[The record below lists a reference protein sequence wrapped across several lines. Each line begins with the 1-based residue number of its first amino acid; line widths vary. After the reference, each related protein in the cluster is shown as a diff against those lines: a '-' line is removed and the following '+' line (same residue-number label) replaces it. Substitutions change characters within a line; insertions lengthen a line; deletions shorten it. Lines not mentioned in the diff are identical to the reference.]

1 MKQHLPGGP
10 VVRVAAVALA
20 CVAFAAG
27 IVVAAASG
35 AGDATSTDITVTLT
49 ETATTTPAVVT
60 VTTERTATLTVTE
73 TQPATTAETSTTEDT
88 ATTATTTD
96 TTGSGGGGGFPTWAI
111 VLIAAAVIGLIAAV
125 AYLLGRGKKQDD
137 NALDGRTR
145 ILDAAVASA
154 VASGWTVESSSPLEA
169 VIRRDDERTLLTVDD
184 QGRVTRRPLGTGLP
198 PESPPGA
205 QPPAAEEPPEDWPS
219 R

>member
-1 MKQHLPGGP
+1 VKQHLPGGP

-20 CVAFAAG
+20 CLAFAAG

-35 AGDATSTDITVTLT
+35 ADITVTLT
-49 ETATTTPAVVT
+49 DTSTTAPAVVT

-88 ATTATTTD
+88 ATTATTTE
-96 TTGSGGGGGFPTWAI
+96 TTGSGSGGGFPTWAI
-111 VLIAAAVIGLIAAV
+111 VLIVAAVIGLIAAV
-125 AYLLGRGKKQDD
+125 AYLLGRGKKHDD

-184 QGRVTRRPLGTGLP
+184 QGRVTRRPVGTGQP
-198 PESPPGA
+198 PESPPDA
-205 QPPAAEEPPEDWPS
+205 QPPAAEEPPENWPS

>member
-1 MKQHLPGGP
+1 MKQHLPGGA
-10 VVRVAAVALA
+10 VVRIAVIALA
-20 CVAFAAG
+20 CLAFAAG

-35 AGDATSTDITVTLT
+35 AGYASTDT
-49 ETATTTPAVVT
+49 TATTDTGTTAPAVVT
-60 VTTERTATLTVTE
+60 VTTERTETLTVTE
-73 TQPATTAETSTTEDT
+73 THAATTAETSTTEDT
-88 ATTATTTD
+88 ATTATTTE
-96 TTGSGGGGGFPTWAI
+96 TTGSGSGGGFPTWAI
-111 VLIAAAVIGLIAAV
+111 VLIVALVIGLIAAV

-169 VIRRDDERTLLTVDD
+169 VIRRGDDRTLLTVDD
-184 QGRVTRRPLGTGLP
+184 QGRVTRRPLGAGLQ
-198 PESPPGA
+198 PEAPTDG
-205 QPPAAEEPPEDWPS
+205 QPPAEEPPEDWPS

>member
-1 MKQHLPGGP
+1 ML
-10 VVRVAAVALA
+10 
-20 CVAFAAG
+20 
-27 IVVAAASG
+27 IV
-35 AGDATSTDITVTLT
+35 
-49 ETATTTPAVVT
+49 
-60 VTTERTATLTVTE
+60 
-73 TQPATTAETSTTEDT
+73 
-88 ATTATTTD
+88 
-96 TTGSGGGGGFPTWAI
+96 
-111 VLIAAAVIGLIAAV
+111 AAVIGLIAAV

-184 QGRVTRRPLGTGLP
+184 QGRVTRRPLGAGVQPDVP
-198 PESPPGA
+198 PEA
-205 QPPAAEEPPEDWPS
+205 QPPEDWPS